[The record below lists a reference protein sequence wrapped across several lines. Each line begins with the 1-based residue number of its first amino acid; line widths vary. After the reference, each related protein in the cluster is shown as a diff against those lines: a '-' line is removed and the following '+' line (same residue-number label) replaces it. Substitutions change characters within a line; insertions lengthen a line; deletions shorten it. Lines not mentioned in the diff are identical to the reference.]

1 MLKTLRNA
9 WKVKEI
15 RQKLI
20 FTFMMLVVIRFGSEL
35 PIPGVKTDFFADFFA
50 SQSNDAF
57 GFFNAMTGGSFT
69 SFVGICIEYYP
80 IYYIFHY
87 HAAADYR
94 DSEAGRDAA

>member
-1 MLKTLRNA
+1 
-9 WKVKEI
+9 
-15 RQKLI
+15 
-20 FTFMMLVVIRFGSEL
+20 MMLVVIRFGSEL

-57 GFFNAMTGGSFT
+57 GFFNAMDRWILYL
-69 SFVGICIEYYP
+69 FVGICIELLP

>member
-57 GFFNAMTGGSFT
+57 
-69 SFVGICIEYYP
+69 
-80 IYYIFHY
+80 
-87 HAAADYR
+87 ADYR